1 VRIHPTAFVDPA
13 AKLADDVE
21 VGPWCLVGPG
31 VELGPGCRLGARV
44 ILEGTVLS
52 GAGNQFGH
60 GSIIGSEPQDFA
72 FKPGTPSRVT
82 IGDQNTFREYVTIH
96 RGTGENGETCIGSE
110 CYLMTGCH
118 VGHNARLGNG
128 VILANNCLVGGHATI
143 CDAFLGGG
151 GTLFHQFITAGPYAM
166 SRGGS
171 RYSKDIPPYC
181 TGDCT
186 NRVVGINTIGLRRAG
201 FSPADRTE
209 IRRAFKLLF
218 RSGLNVSQAMDEAG
232 RHTWGPPAQAFFDFA
247 KNSRRGLCE
256 GRPGRGDDDES

>member
-1 VRIHPTAFVDPA
+1 MDPA
-13 AKLADDVE
+13 ARLADDVE
-21 VGPWCLVGPG
+21 IGPWCHVGPD
-31 VELGPGCRLGARV
+31 VELGPGCILGARV
-44 ILEGTVLS
+44 ILEGTVVA
-52 GAGNQFGH
+52 GASNRFGH

-72 FKPGTPSRVT
+72 FKPGTVSRVV
-82 IGDQNTFREYVTIH
+82 IGNNNTFREYVTIH
-96 RGTGENGETCIGSE
+96 RGTGENGETRIESD

-118 VGHNARLGNG
+118 VGHNARLGNR
-128 VILANNCLVGGHATI
+128 VILANNCLVAGHVTI

-151 GTLFHQFITAGPYAM
+151 GTLFHQFITAGTFAM

-181 TGDCT
+181 TGDCA

-218 RSGLNVSQAMDEAG
+218 RSGLNVSQALEEAE
-232 RHTWGPPAQAFFDFA
+232 RRPWGAPAKVLFDFA
-247 KNSRRGLCE
+247 KNSKRGLCE
-256 GRPGRGDDDES
+256 GRPGRDDEE